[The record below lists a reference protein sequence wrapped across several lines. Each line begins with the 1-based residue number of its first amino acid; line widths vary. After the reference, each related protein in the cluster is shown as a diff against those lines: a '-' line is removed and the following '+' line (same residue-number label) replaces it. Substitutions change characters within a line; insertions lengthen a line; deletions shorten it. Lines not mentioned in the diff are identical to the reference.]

1 MSVRGRR
8 SPFPDENQEPVTI
21 TSPSSTQFLPDRPG
35 GPAVRALALTT
46 RGLRFAYR
54 SLVCFG
60 WLWIGPMPPDEFPP
74 VLDAPPPGHPER
86 LCRAPL
92 TEAERAL
99 DRQLRG

>member
-1 MSVRGRR
+1 M
-8 SPFPDENQEPVTI
+8 TI
-21 TSPSSTQFLPDRPG
+21 TSPSSAQFLPDRPG

-46 RGLRFAYR
+46 RGLRSAYR
-54 SLVCFG
+54 ALVCFG
-60 WLWIGPMPPDEFPP
+60 WLWIGPMPPDEVPP

-92 TEAERAL
+92 TEVERAL